1 MEFAGA
7 FVIIVIGV
15 AAVLFRKA
23 YARFIMS
30 FAYRIPAAH
39 KHEDTVILGI
49 SWIALIFGLAFLAY
63 GLVLSIHIA
72 SVLSQTT

>member
-1 MEFAGA
+1 
-7 FVIIVIGV
+7 
-15 AAVLFRKA
+15 
-23 YARFIMS
+23 MS